1 MIMEYK
7 NIKPSIDPTAFISES
22 ADIIGDVTI
31 GRNSSIWFKAVIR
44 GDVNYIKI
52 GDMTNIQDGS
62 LLHVTTNTYSLIIGN
77 NVTVGHGA
85 ILHGCRIG
93 NNCLIGMG
101 AVILDDAEIADG
113 CIIGA
118 GAVVPEHSKI
128 ESGTLAM
135 GIPAKVKRKLSDK
148 EIAEIIHGSENYRD
162 LLKDYMK

>member
-1 MIMEYK
+1 MIMGYK
-7 NIKPSIDPTAFISES
+7 NIEPSIDPTAFIAGS
-22 ADIIGDVTI
+22 ADVIGDVTI
-31 GRNSSIWFKAVIR
+31 GRDSSVWFRTVIR

-62 LLHVTTNTYSLIIGN
+62 LLHVTTDTYPLIIGG

-128 ESGTLAM
+128 ESGTLVI
-135 GIPAKVKRKLSDK
+135 GIPAKAKRKLSEK
-148 EIAEIIHGSENYRD
+148 EIAEISKGSENYKK
-162 LLKDYMK
+162 LMKDYRK